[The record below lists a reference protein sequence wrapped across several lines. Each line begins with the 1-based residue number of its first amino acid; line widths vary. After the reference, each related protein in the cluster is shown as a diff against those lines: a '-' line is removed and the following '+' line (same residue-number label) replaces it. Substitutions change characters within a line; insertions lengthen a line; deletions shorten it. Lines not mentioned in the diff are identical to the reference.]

1 MFDAAVGNFPFIR
14 QELIEKVVPHYKDKL
29 EKAIKKDWLGEYPE
43 AFSFTDIE
51 KQSIIADFKKGKDIS
66 KYNVDFSLSGQAD
79 IYAYLFFHTARFI
92 KKDGRMGFITA
103 NSWLDVA
110 YGYELQKFMLNNFK
124 IIAILESRCEPW
136 FEDAAVNTVITILE
150 RCENK
155 TERDN
160 HIVKFVKLKKKLAEL
175 VPQDIKLQASER
187 WYHLDNLVDMIEK
200 AGNEHLGFSKT
211 GKQTNNLVGME
222 TIANDNFRIRIT
234 KQADLLE
241 DLNKEKKTAKWGQ
254 YLRAPEIY
262 FKVFVSHPDVF
273 LPLKDTADIWFG
285 IKTGINEFFYL
296 DSKKIAHWG
305 IEKEYLIPVVK
316 SPKELSNIKINSE
329 TTQYQLFICK
339 DTKEQLKKTNKL
351 GALKYIEFGETQVT
365 KNGVKWSQV
374 PSVSGRKLWWDLG
387 ERKTS
392 DFALIA
398 FINER
403 FFTLDNTAH
412 VLVSDVFFEGTFHHG
427 IDKELTMSWLNSS
440 FNALCVETAGRT
452 NLGEGV
458 LKFIGPEIQ
467 ELFVLNKKSID
478 TKLKAKIKKAYTI
491 LSERP
496 VKPIFEE
503 VKMKDRQQ
511 LDSLILEAMGLD
523 PKEYLKPLYDE
534 LTDLVRERIDLG
546 KMRSKAKKAKVT
558 TDTEQIKTQV
568 IQAVLPNKVKQFPE
582 DFLENPLKT
591 TGCETVQVPGETL
604 KLGGQFMTEHEVFT
618 DNGFKFMASST
629 DIAKFI
635 VYAQKPDL
643 YLITYPKDIE
653 IIIKAVQGYEIYVK
667 ELKEKLR
674 TELANRITDYKLADN
689 ITEQILNEYGLP
701 QLS

>member
-1 MFDAAVGNFPFIR
+1 M
-14 QELIEKVVPHYKDKL
+14 
-29 EKAIKKDWLGEYPE
+29 
-43 AFSFTDIE
+43 
-51 KQSIIADFKKGKDIS
+51 
-66 KYNVDFSLSGQAD
+66 
-79 IYAYLFFHTARFI
+79 
-92 KKDGRMGFITA
+92 
-103 NSWLDVA
+103 
-110 YGYELQKFMLNNFK
+110 
-124 IIAILESRCEPW
+124 
-136 FEDAAVNTVITILE
+136 
-150 RCENK
+150 
-155 TERDN
+155 
-160 HIVKFVKLKKKLAEL
+160 
-175 VPQDIKLQASER
+175 
-187 WYHLDNLVDMIEK
+187 
-200 AGNEHLGFSKT
+200 
-211 GKQTNNLVGME
+211 
-222 TIANDNFRIRIT
+222 
-234 KQADLLE
+234 
-241 DLNKEKKTAKWGQ
+241 
-254 YLRAPEIY
+254 
-262 FKVFVSHPDVF
+262 
-273 LPLKDTADIWFG
+273 
-285 IKTGINEFFYL
+285 
-296 DSKKIAHWG
+296 
-305 IEKEYLIPVVK
+305 VK